1 MNTPT
6 PTLQNRDVYR
16 QDPDEISLLNHGVA
30 AMTDAAT
37 ADERRILRF
46 ELRHFVCAGQ
56 YRGGLVRILESYLRH
71 QGQPEQPAAWISGF
85 FGSGKSHLAKMLRFL
100 WTDFTFPEDGA
111 TARGLARLPDEVR
124 DLLAEVSTLGRR
136 GRGLHAAAGTLGA
149 GAGDSVRLALLGIVF
164 KSAGLPES
172 WPLAQFCLWLKKNR
186 LYDRVRA
193 AVEAEGRPF
202 RRELQDLYVSPVIA
216 RALLA
221 ADANIARDEREVRAV
236 LRGQFPKAA
245 DITTDQF
252 VDALQEALA
261 AGGALPATAIIL
273 DEVQQYIG
281 EDTNRSYVVQEV
293 VEACSKRFGGRLL
306 FVGTGQTAL
315 SGTAALHR
323 LQGRFAVNVELS
335 DADVETVIRR
345 VVLAKRQD
353 RVAAVRAAL
362 EANAG
367 EIGRHLTGSRIGP
380 RAEDQEILVDD
391 YPLLPVRR
399 RFWEYT
405 LRAVDRA
412 GTAGQLRTQLR
423 IVYDAIRRTAGE
435 PLGSVVPA
443 DFLFDEQASSLQQ
456 SGVLLRELHETI
468 VRQRADGSADGLL
481 KSRLCALV
489 FLIRKLPREAGADIG
504 VHATA
509 EALADLLVRDLATDG
524 AALRGRL
531 PALLDE
537 LVAAGTL
544 MQLGREL
551 SLQTRESSDWEAEF
565 RNRQRRLAGDPAAM
579 SSVRSTL
586 LGSAVQAALGP
597 LRLTHGASKEPR
609 KLALHFGSEPPPEG
623 RDLPVWVRDGWG
635 AAERSVLAEARA
647 AGADDPVIHLFVP
660 KSDADALAR
669 LIAARG
675 AAQETLDYQG
685 IPSGPEGIE
694 ARGGMETRLT
704 AAERNLQ
711 AMMARAA
718 GGAKVFQGGGHERPE
733 STVAEKVRAAASA
746 SLERLFFRFKDADH
760 DRWPAVIERAR
771 GGAESPLAA
780 LDFNGK
786 TADHPVCA
794 AVLAW
799 VGAGK
804 RGREVRAHFSAP
816 PCGWP
821 RDAIDGALLSL
832 FATGHL
838 RATAN
843 GVAVAP
849 RGLDQTKVSRTD
861 FRVETAT
868 VAAPQRLQA
877 RKLFQSAGVDCK
889 PNEEVEAA
897 GRFLDR
903 LLELAAGAGGEAPL
917 PVRPDTGAVEELRSR
932 AGNEQLLAVL
942 DRHDQLAANL
952 ADWTAAGQ
960 LAAARLPAFRR
971 LQALARHA
979 EGLAAAGAALPQLA
993 ALVEHR
999 RLLDATDPVPDLA
1012 ARLTDALRAALA
1024 RSQAGYDETYQAE
1037 RQRLEQAESWRQLDP
1052 ARRREI
1058 LDRLRL
1064 EPVTAG
1070 ATGTEREVLESLD
1083 RISLDGWRT
1092 RTAALPQ
1099 WFAQARAAAD
1109 RLVEPEI
1116 RHHKLTGATLR
1127 TPADVRAWIE
1137 TTERELLNQV
1147 EQGPVV
1153 IG

>member
-1 MNTPT
+1 MNYTDMK
-6 PTLQNRDVYR
+6 NRDIYR
-16 QDPDEISLLNHGVA
+16 QDPDEIALLNHGVA

-46 ELRHFVCAGQ
+46 ELSHFVCAGQ

-100 WTDFTFPEDGA
+100 WTDFTFPEDRA

-124 DLLAEVSTLGRR
+124 ELLAEVSTLGRRR

-172 WPLAQFCLWLKKNR
+172 WPLAQFCLWLRKNR
-186 LYDRVRA
+186 LYEQVRA
-193 AVEAEGRPF
+193 AVEAQGRPF

-221 ADANIARDEREVRAV
+221 ADADLARDEREVRAV
-236 LRGQFPKAA
+236 VRGQFPKAA

-252 VDALQEALA
+252 VDALQETLA
-261 AGGALPATAIIL
+261 PGGGALPATAIIL

-281 EDTNRSYVVQEV
+281 EDTDRSYVVQEV
-293 VEACSKRFGGRLL
+293 VEACSKRFGDRLL

-335 DADVETVIRR
+335 DTDVETVIRH

-380 RAEDQEILVDD
+380 RAEDQAILVDD

-468 VRQRADGSADGLL
+468 VRQRAGGTDDDLL

-489 FLIRKLPREAGADIG
+489 FLIRKLPRDAGADIG

-531 PALLDE
+531 PALLDD

-544 MQLGREL
+544 MKLGREY

-565 RNRQRRLAGDPAAM
+565 RNRQRRLAGDAAAM
-579 SSVRSTL
+579 SSVRSAL
-586 LGSAVQAALGP
+586 LGSAVRSALGP
-597 LRLTHGASKEPR
+597 MTLTHGASKEPR
-609 KLALHFGSEPPPEG
+609 KLALYSGPEPPAVG

-635 AAERSVLAEARA
+635 AAERAVLAEARA

-694 ARGGMETRLT
+694 ARQGMETRL
-704 AAERNLQ
+704 AEAERNLG

-718 GGAKVFQGGGHERPE
+718 GGAKVFQGGGNERPE
-733 STVAEKVRAAASA
+733 STVAQKVRAAAAA
-746 SLERLFFRFKDADH
+746 SLERLFFQFKDADH
-760 DRWPAVIERAR
+760 DRWPGVIERAR
-771 GGAESPLAA
+771 NGAESPLAA

-843 GVAVAP
+843 GVAIAP
-849 RGLDQTKVSRTD
+849 RGLDQTKVAHAD

-868 VAAPQRLQA
+868 VAAPQRLRA

-903 LLELAAGAGGEAPL
+903 LMELAGGAGGEAPL
-917 PVRPDTGAVEELRSR
+917 PLRPDTGAVQELRSR

-942 DRHDQLAANL
+942 DRHDELAANL
-952 ADWTAAGQ
+952 ADWTKAGQ

-979 EGLAAAGAALPQLA
+979 EGLAAAGAAQPQIT

-1024 RSQAGYDETYQAE
+1024 QSQAGYDETGEAE
-1037 RQRLEQAESWRQLDP
+1037 RQRLEQAESWRRIDAP
-1052 ARRREI
+1052 RRREI

-1070 ATGTEREVLESLD
+1070 ATGTEQEVLESLD

-1099 WFAQARAAAD
+1099 LFAQARAAAD

-1116 RHHKLTGATLR
+1116 RHLQLAGATLR
-1127 TPADVRAWIE
+1127 TREDVRAWIE

-1147 EQGPVV
+1147 ERGPVV